1 MLQAT
6 KNNETANSPMKNM
19 GKLGMQ
25 AVVYLWEA
33 ICHS

>member
-6 KNNETANSPMKNM
+6 KNNETANSLKKNM
-19 GKLGMQ
+19 GKLGVQ

-33 ICHS
+33 ICRS